1 MDREPDVEMSFSV
14 RAEELRFECKP
25 EVDVVAFADSPATA
39 ELQSERDNLPDE
51 VEPGVTYRDVAVRWR
66 AAAWLG
72 EPNWEEAVDSELRTR
87 RLSRGAP
94 PQEL

>member
-1 MDREPDVEMSFSV
+1 MEREPDLEMRFRV

-25 EVDVVAFADSPATA
+25 QVDIIAIADSPATA
-39 ELQSERDNLPDE
+39 ELQSERENLPEE
-51 VEPGVTYRDVAVRWR
+51 VEPGVTYRDVTVRWR

-72 EPNWEEAVDSELRTR
+72 EPNWEEALNAELRTR
-87 RLSRGAP
+87 RLCSEDP